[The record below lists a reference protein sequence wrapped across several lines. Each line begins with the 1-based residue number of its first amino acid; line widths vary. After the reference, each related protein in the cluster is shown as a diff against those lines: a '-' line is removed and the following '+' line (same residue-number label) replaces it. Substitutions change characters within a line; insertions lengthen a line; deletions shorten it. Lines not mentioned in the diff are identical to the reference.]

1 MFQSDNCE
9 CLAIPPIKER
19 KHRKTGHARAQN
31 ISQIGSF
38 KSGWMPT
45 PRVPQQL
52 NDQLL
57 SCPNKFGGHLRASVL
72 DANAVTVVADSSVK
86 RRMNA

>member
-1 MFQSDNCE
+1 MFQSANCE
-9 CLAIPPIKER
+9 CLAIPSIKER
-19 KHRKTGHARAQN
+19 KHRKTGHARTQN

-45 PRVPQQL
+45 LRVLQQF

-57 SCPNKFGGHLRASVL
+57 SCPDQFGGRLRAPVL